1 MEKDKNNEYLY
12 TGGEEG
18 VVVIWNLKSEIK
30 SFLPRLG
37 SEIMTISFA
46 SLKTNLLAL
55 TLKENSIRFI
65 NLFDSSVIN
74 EVSAI
79 SLNKYSSLKDFE
91 KSFNTENFKK
101 LKINKNKYIMI
112 LNEEIGKI
120 QLLNTKTGKI
130 VSNLNLILKN
140 FVSKTEKENINLRKL
155 RLAEIIKPDSNML
168 VTYDE
173 IKISENVYGEP
184 VPVNS
189 SKNSFLN
196 SNLKF
201 WKITDLSETNFTLE
215 LISLAEN
222 PHNNESIKS
231 MISYDSKLITYSDS
245 IFKVWDLADEERL
258 NCVFMGSYRKEKINS
273 VLFYVDKTY
282 QSLKLLSLH
291 KNRFLVKWDLNKKEI
306 EKVYSFGNKFKAS
319 EGAEEKDVILSL
331 EDSNEKSSNSNLNRI
346 LLKGENSLVVFNIDS
361 FYTIYEN
368 NFDDL
373 NEFLNNEINNFE
385 EADKAT
391 IADNY
396 KKNSYQLK
404 IVKAELY
411 SAQYSVNKD
420 KKETRTYL
428 RFLSK
433 LNNFTFLVVKCQIT
447 KGLCEIENFF
457 YVKRMYL
464 RHLDFSSI
472 RASDDDLSLIMI
484 NNNLDVLITKRE
496 FDNQLLKVKLKRN
509 TVDEEEL
516 EKDNNDIVNN
526 FEFHKFDEN
535 KNKSKRLI
543 EEIRNQTDIMDV
555 EMNSEDKFEDKNETS
570 GDLMKNALQKLRLKK
585 K

>member
-30 SFLPRLG
+30 TFLPRLG

-46 SLKTNLLAL
+46 SLKTNLLSL

-65 NLFDSSVIN
+65 NLFDSSVVN
-74 EVSAI
+74 EVSGI
-79 SLNKYSSLKDFE
+79 SLNKYAGLNDFE
-91 KSFNTENFKK
+91 KSYSTENFKK

-120 QLLNTKTGKI
+120 QLLNIKTGKI

-140 FVSKTEKENINLRKL
+140 FVSKTEKEKINLRKL
-155 RLAEIIKPDSNML
+155 KLAEVIKPDSNML

-173 IKISENVYGEP
+173 IKINENVYGEQ
-184 VPVNS
+184 VS
-189 SKNSFLN
+189 SDKNSFLN

-201 WKITDLSETNFTLE
+201 WKISDFSETNFTLE

-231 MISYDSKLITYSDS
+231 MVSYDSKLITYSDS
-245 IFKVWDLADEERL
+245 TFKVWDLADEERQ

-273 VLFYVDKTY
+273 VLFYVDKTD

-291 KNRFLVKWDLNKKEI
+291 KNRYLVKWDLNKKDI

-319 EGAEEKDVILSL
+319 EAGEEKDVILSL
-331 EDSNEKSSNSNLNRI
+331 EDFNDKATNSNANRV
-346 LLKGENSLVVFNIDS
+346 LLKGENSLVIFNIDS
-361 FYTIYEN
+361 FYVIYEN

-373 NEFLNNEINNFE
+373 NEFLNSEINKLG
-385 EADKAT
+385 EANRAAISNSNK
-391 IADNY
+391 N
-396 KKNSYQLK
+396 NSYQFK
-404 IVKAELY
+404 IIKAELY
-411 SAQYSVNKD
+411 SAQHSVSKD
-420 KKETRTYL
+420 QKETRTYL

-433 LNNFTFLVVKCQIT
+433 LNNFTYLIIKCHIT
-447 KGLCEIENFF
+447 KGICEIENFF

-464 RHLDFSSI
+464 RHIDFSSI
-472 RASDDDLSLIMI
+472 KASDDDLSLIMI

-516 EKDNNDIVNN
+516 EKDNDDIVNN
-526 FEFHKFDEN
+526 FEFYKLDEN
-535 KNKSKRLI
+535 KNRNKKII
-543 EEIRNQTDIMDV
+543 EENQNHNDTMDV
-555 EMNSEDKFEDKNETS
+555 EMNTEEKYEIKNS
-570 GDLMKNALQKLRLKK
+570 GDLMKNALQKLKIKK